1 MSLLPGNSDF
11 CDCGEEVEAGRAEM
25 RQLFAKGCLSETN
38 KLPTFDEF
46 SQEQTCLKLMSEFVK
61 DRHKQKAS
69 VVILTLS
76 FEPEGIDERMGYL
89 HHGGQNIMD
98 LLDSLG
104 SSQYS
109 SEKQRKIYVHF
120 INSMRK

>member
-11 CDCGEEVEAGRAEM
+11 CDFCEVGRAAM

-46 SQEQTCLKLMSEFVK
+46 SQEQTCLKLMSESVK
-61 DRHKQKAS
+61 DQHKQKAS

-76 FEPEGIDERMGYL
+76 FEPEGINEGMG
-89 HHGGQNIMD
+89 HPHQGGQNTMD
-98 LLDSLG
+98 LLNSLG

-109 SEKQRKIYVHF
+109 NEKQRKIHIHF
-120 INSMRK
+120 INSV

>member
-1 MSLLPGNSDF
+1 MSLLPGSSDF

-46 SQEQTCLKLMSEFVK
+46 SQEQICLKVMSEFVK
-61 DRHKQKAS
+61 DQNKQKAS

-76 FEPEGIDERMGYL
+76 FEPEGIDEGMGHL

-98 LLDSLG
+98 LLNSLG
-104 SSQYS
+104 SSQYRS
-109 SEKQRKIYVHF
+109 QKQRKNYIHF
-120 INSMRK
+120 INSMSK